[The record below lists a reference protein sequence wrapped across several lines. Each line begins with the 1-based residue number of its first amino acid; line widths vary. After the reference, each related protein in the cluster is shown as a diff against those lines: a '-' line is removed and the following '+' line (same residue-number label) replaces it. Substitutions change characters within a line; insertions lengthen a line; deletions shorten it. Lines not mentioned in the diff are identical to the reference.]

1 MKAFT
6 QKSLLAVLAVATA
19 SGIAYAAPVTTTI
32 IGGAG
37 TGATDIAVTASVAPT
52 LSMDVSHASL
62 ALGTL
67 NSNTYTGASLGIEVA
82 TNAINGLKVTMDSLN
97 GGLNSTTAAH
107 KIFSGSVDVGGT
119 ESYQVL
125 SAVGAWDGFTG
136 GAATGIASPAQITDS
151 AKSHVI
157 YTSTRPERAT
167 GSNDDVTLT
176 LQARTDTATPAATDY
191 IDTVTLTVTATF

>member
-32 IGGAG
+32 VGGAG
-37 TGATDIAVTASVAPT
+37 TGSTDIAVTASVAPT
-52 LSMDVSHASL
+52 LSMDVSAASL

-67 NSNTYTGASLGIEVA
+67 NSTAHTGASLGIEVA
-82 TNAINGLKVTMDSLN
+82 TNAIGGLKVTLDSLK
-97 GGLNSTTAAH
+97 GGLDSTTASH
-107 KIFSGSVDVGGT
+107 NLFNGSVDVGGT

-125 SAVGAWDGFTG
+125 SAVGTWDGI
-136 GAATGIASPAQITDS
+136 AAGVANGITATEITPS
-151 AKSHVI
+151 AKSHII
-157 YTSTRPERAT
+157 YSTNKPERDAGT
-167 GSNDDVTLT
+167 NDDVTLT

-191 IDTVTLTVTATF
+191 ADTVTLTVTATF